1 MSKSSPADP
10 LDPQGEIAS
19 QQGTLREDGR
29 GVQEP
34 GAFDALLV
42 LLDPDRPKA
51 LEIYFQSR
59 TMLIRFFAWRGYD
72 QPEEL
77 ADETLDRVVAK
88 LATGAVVER
97 KAVRSYILGVARK
110 VFLEAMRRRLI
121 EREVLA
127 DLKSTAGR
135 ALTPASEEGLLASLL
150 HCLDQITTGER
161 RLIRRYYEGDS
172 VERVR
177 IRQDLADELGVP
189 LNALRIRAYRI
200 RKRLEDCAREQL
212 SGGPRARSRPFRLLP

>member
-10 LDPQGEIAS
+10 LDPQGETDS
-19 QQGTLREDGR
+19 HQGVFREDG
-29 GVQEP
+29 GAAQEP
-34 GAFDALLV
+34 GGFNSLLV

-51 LEIYFQSR
+51 LEIYFQVR
-59 TMLIRFFAWRGYD
+59 AKLIRFFAWRGYD

-110 VFLEAMRRRLI
+110 VFLETMRRRLL
-121 EREVLA
+121 EREVLS
-127 DLKSTAGR
+127 DLTSMAGR
-135 ALTPASEEGLLASLL
+135 ALTPGSDDGLLASLL
-150 HCLDQITTGER
+150 HCLDRITTDER
-161 RLIRRYYEGDS
+161 RLILRYYEGDS

-189 LNALRIRAYRI
+189 LNALRIRAHRI
-200 RKRLEDCAREQL
+200 RKRLEDCTREQL
-212 SGGPRARSRPFRLLP
+212 SGYLRARIRPFRLLP